1 MFCVRTGNLL
11 ARLAIINLTHEAKGL
26 DSYAYTKEKF
36 GKAQDLKSLE
46 VLEHN
51 VQEEVFHVASGLRW
65 FKYVCEELQLEPRDQ
80 FHSLSR
86 QYFKGKLKPPF
97 NKEFRDQAGLTED
110 WYSHKLL
117 AVMQRKWF
125 NFQLNSITHRTT
137 HIFVYNLLEIRRY
150 ILNFGNEISFT
161 ERRSIGNHSANSG
174 NTNSTITPT
183 LDLKQP

>member
-1 MFCVRTGNLL
+1 VLLILSGNLL

-36 GKAQDLKSLE
+36 GKAHDTRSLE
-46 VLEHN
+46 ILEHN

-80 FHSLSR
+80 FHCLSR

-110 WYSHKLL
+110 WYMPL
-117 AVMQRKWF
+117 
-125 NFQLNSITHRTT
+125 T
-137 HIFVYNLLEIRRY
+137 
-150 ILNFGNEISFT
+150 
-161 ERRSIGNHSANSG
+161 
-174 NTNSTITPT
+174 
-183 LDLKQP
+183 